1 MAAAKVIID
10 TGPLVGFLDASDQWH
25 NWAREQFS
33 ELPSPMLTCESVLS
47 EASYLLGDLSDGLL
61 EMVQLNAL
69 EIEPLLPAQGV
80 RIRELMRRYAPR
92 MQLADAG
99 VVRLSELH
107 PAAQVLT
114 TDAADFR
121 IYRRNRREKLP
132 LILP

>member
-1 MAAAKVIID
+1 VERFA
-10 TGPLVGFLDASDQWH
+10 
-25 NWAREQFS
+25 
-33 ELPSPMLTCESVLS
+33 ELPCPMLTCEAVLS
-47 EASYLLGDLSDGLL
+47 EASYLLGGLSDRLL

-69 EIEPLLPAQGV
+69 EIEPLFPGQGA
-80 RIRELMRRYAPR
+80 RMRELMRRYAPR

-99 VVRLSELH
+99 VVRLAELH

-121 IYRRNRREKLP
+121 IYRRNRREKLS